1 MDLKITAY
9 IIGAL
14 LLLCTLLSA
23 CEKEGNITEPTT
35 ENQITV
41 KKEVRGVWLT
51 CYELKSMLADGT
63 EATFRAEV
71 EKMMNECKKQEINT
85 VFIQVRPFADS
96 VYPSDI
102 FPLSDY
108 VLSSNGNEPQ
118 FDVLSVFIQL
128 VNEEGIDVHA
138 WVNPYRVSYKTRL
151 SQLDKDSIAFSNEY
165 KNAVVCTDV
174 GIYLN
179 PCFDKSRLLVLKGI
193 REILENY
200 NVSGIH
206 IDDYFYPL
214 TDESFDEAHYEDY
227 CEQGGKLGLAQWRR
241 ENVNSLV
248 SSIYSLVHS
257 YGDGT
262 AFSISPAGD
271 IEKNYSVYYADVR
284 LWMREKGYADI
295 IIPQIYY
302 GFEHEKMPFEAVA
315 EKWLE
320 CERVE
325 NVDMLC
331 GLAAYKQGAADE
343 LAGKGINEWI
353 NSSEIIEQQ
362 KMYVGNSLFSGYVL
376 FSYKNIIDDGM

>member
-23 CEKEGNITEPTT
+23 CEKEDGVTEPTT
-35 ENQITV
+35 EAQITV
-41 KKEVRGVWLT
+41 KKEMRGVWLT
-51 CYELKSMLADGT
+51 CYELKSMLADGS
-63 EATFRAEV
+63 ESAFRAEV
-71 EKMMNECKKQEINT
+71 ERMMNECKNRKINT

-108 VLSSNGNEPQ
+108 VLSSVGSEPQ

-128 VNEEGIDVHA
+128 ADEAGVDVHA
-138 WVNPYRVSYKTRL
+138 WINPYRVSYKTKL
-151 SQLDKDSIAFSNEY
+151 SQLDEDSIALNDAY
-165 KNAVVCTDV
+165 KNAVVCTQV
-174 GIYLN
+174 GVYLN
-179 PCFDKSRLLVLKGI
+179 PCLDESRLPVLEGI

-200 NVSGIH
+200 DVCGIH
-206 IDDYFYPL
+206 IDDYFYPI
-214 TDESFDEAHYEDY
+214 TDESFDEKQYRAY
-227 CEQGGKLGLAQWRR
+227 CEEGGKLELAQWRR

-257 YGDGT
+257 YGDDIV
-262 AFSISPAGD
+262 FSISPSGD
-271 IEKNYSVYYADVR
+271 IEKNYTSYYADVR

-320 CERVE
+320 CERAE
-325 NVDMLC
+325 NVEILC
-331 GLAAYKQGAADE
+331 GLAAYKQGTADE
-343 LAGKGINEWI
+343 LAGKGINEWV
-353 NSSEIIEQQ
+353 NSSEIIERQ
-362 KMYVGNSLFSGYVL
+362 KRYVDNSSYSGYVL
-376 FSYKNIIDDGM
+376 FSYKNIII